1 MAEIHEKDVLLFV
14 TDFRMVVEQQTGK
27 DLLKYLKKNQNLT
40 NFKIPFKKIGA
51 IIRNFLGS
59 DTALGNSS
67 GAFLDILIERHPE
80 VEINFSIGYEI
91 FLNFSIDIFLKKHQK
106 KSRATINQVVFATE
120 YGKIT
125 STKAFIDQQSP
136 QEVQLKDECKFR
148 GTELCSEFVN
158 LLFKNTTQK
167 TYKNAMTIKRVLSEK
182 L

>member
-1 MAEIHEKDVLLFV
+1 
-14 TDFRMVVEQQTGK
+14 MVVEQQTGK
-27 DLLKYLKKNQNLT
+27 DMLKYLKKNENLA
-40 NFKIPFKKIGA
+40 NLKIPFKKIGT
-51 IIRNFLGS
+51 IIRNFLG
-59 DTALGNSS
+59 TNAGLSS
-67 GAFLDILIERHPE
+67 SSTAFLDLLIEKHPE
-80 VEINFSIGYEI
+80 VEVNFSISYEV
-91 FLNFSIDIFLKKHQK
+91 FLNFSIEIFLKKHQK

-148 GTELCSEFVN
+148 GTELCAEFVN
-158 LLFKNTTQK
+158 LLFKNTTQS